1 MTAIAFRRR
10 AWLGAAVSL
19 TASSLLPLAAR
30 AAAAGSGRSATETR
44 TPGTF
49 SSIAM
54 RGDIEVRLRQGTRES
69 VQVTADDNLLPLLE
83 TVQDGSTLRIQ
94 WKAGAAVRPRTRPQ
108 VTVEVLRLEAVDAA
122 GSGPL
127 VVEALKT
134 PALALSIA
142 GSSDATLRQLDA
154 EGLLRIGIAGSG
166 NVHVEGRAGRLEVS
180 IAGSGN
186 VDAREL
192 MADDAS
198 VSIAGSGD
206 ADVSARLTLAV
217 SIAGSGDVRYGGGAR
232 LASSRVL
239 GSGTVR
245 PRP

>member
-10 AWLGAAVSL
+10 AWLGAAVLL
-19 TASSLLPLAAR
+19 TTGSLLPPAAR
-30 AAAAGSGRSATETR
+30 AASAGSGRSATESR

-49 SSIAM
+49 SAIAM

-83 TVQDGSTLRIQ
+83 TVLDGSTLRIQ
-94 WKAGAAVRPRTRPQ
+94 WKAGASVRPRTRPK
-108 VTVEVLRLEAVDAA
+108 VTVELLRLDAVDAA

-154 EGLLRIGIAGSG
+154 DGLLRIGIAGSG
-166 NVHVEGRAGRLEVS
+166 NVNVQGRAGRLEVS
-180 IAGSGN
+180 IAGSGD

-206 ADVSARLTLAV
+206 ADVSARRTLAV
-217 SIAGSGDVRYGGGAR
+217 SIAGSGNVRYGGGAT
-232 LASSRVL
+232 LAASRVL

-245 PRP
+245 PRS